1 MKHEHAIILMQ
12 ECILDAA
19 LNNEPIN
26 RREGNTDQAD
36 LERKTIEA
44 ITAAITVLHTDPDAQ
59 DTPHARVKAEQAQL
73 SSRLSKLEDFC
84 LFNPKFNELSQEH
97 RELLVEQRLCMS
109 AYNDILLL
117 RLKQFETE
125 SAVADKA
132 PVSDDDDMNDPLPTR
147 TCNLDDEN
155 CESCQ

>member
-12 ECILDAA
+12 ECILDVA

-36 LERKTIEA
+36 LELKTIES
-44 ITAAITVLHTDPDAQ
+44 ITAAIKVLHTDPDAQ

-73 SSRLSKLEDFC
+73 FTRLSKLEDFC
-84 LFNPKFNELSQEH
+84 LTNPKFNELSTEH
-97 RELLVEQRLCMS
+97 RELLLEQRLCMS

-117 RLKQFETE
+117 RLKQFGVSLDADE
-125 SAVADKA
+125 S
-132 PVSDDDDMNDPLPTR
+132 PVSDDDDMNDPLPAR